1 MNNNTKKIT
10 ICALAIAINIVFG
23 TAVSWLSIPFLFL
36 DMMGTIFVSA
46 KIGMKEG
53 ILVGLCTNLV
63 LGVLTSPTSI
73 PFALVSIVCA
83 IIVALMAKNG
93 FGYKTALITGIILGI
108 VSPII
113 GTPIRILLFGGLT
126 GSGTDL
132 IISAFVASGKDIFS
146 SVFISTVMANMIDKI
161 ISCIIISKVMQST
174 EKNI

>member
-10 ICALAIAINIVFG
+10 ICAVAIAINIVFG

-36 DMMGTIFVSA
+36 DMMGTIFISA
-46 KIGMKEG
+46 RFGMKEG
-53 ILVGLCTNLV
+53 ILVGLVTNLV

-83 IIVALMAKNG
+83 IIVAIMSKNG
-93 FGYKTALITGIILGI
+93 FDYKVALITGIILGI
-108 VSPII
+108 VAPII

-132 IISAFVASGKDIFS
+132 LISALVASGRDIFS
-146 SVFISTVMANMIDKI
+146 SVFISTVIANMIDKI
-161 ISCIIISKVMQST
+161 ISCLIIAQVLKST
-174 EKNI
+174 KRAI